1 MCPGGIYMSCKD
13 EIYRDLFLISELYL
27 DLGRSESDAAASQLK
42 LYHDGKQFNF
52 FPWSIKQVVIPHVNF
67 FIVIIIYY
75 RIELLLINTNL
86 LTSRPLL
93 MNAVY
98 RGRKSNNY
106 FSTEVTFW
114 PSSENFNPK
123 QYIAFP

>member
-1 MCPGGIYMSCKD
+1 MCPGGNYMSCKD
-13 EIYRDLFLISELYL
+13 VIHRDLFLISELYL
-27 DLGRSESDAAASQLK
+27 DLGRSKSDAAASQLK

-52 FPWSIKQVVIPHVNF
+52 IPWSIKQVVIPHVNF

-75 RIELLLINTNL
+75 CIELLLINTNL
-86 LTSRPLL
+86 LTSRSLL

-106 FSTEVTFW
+106 FSTKVTFW